1 MDVKQEFVTLEVSD
15 GSSMR
20 AYVARP
26 FGETPARGLI
36 VCQEAFGVNAHIR
49 DVTERFARQGYLA
62 IAPEF
67 FHRTGQNVEVRYDD
81 FQSAQPH
88 IRALTDGGL
97 EADLRAAH
105 ACLCANGTGAN
116 FPISVVGFCMG
127 GRVAFLAALSLP
139 INCAV
144 SFYGGGIAP
153 NERSSGL
160 LTRAK
165 DLRAPVLLIWGGKDK
180 HLGPEQARAVVD
192 TLREKGK
199 SYVNVEFSDAD
210 HGFFCDARPSYH
222 AVSAAEAWQLVLSF
236 LENNGTQREQ
246 ARSARARAARTR

>member
-1 MDVKQEFVTLEVSD
+1 MDVKTEHVTLAVSD

-26 FGETPARGLI
+26 FGAVPARGLI

-49 DVTERFARQGYLA
+49 DVTERFARQGFLA

-67 FHRTGQNVEVRYDD
+67 YHRTVQNFDGKYDD
-81 FQSAQPH
+81 FQSAMPH

-105 ACLCANGTGAN
+105 VCLMANGTGPN
-116 FPISVVGFCMG
+116 FSVSAVGFCMG
-127 GRVAFLAALSLP
+127 GRVAFLAAMALP
-139 INCAV
+139 IDSAV

-153 NERSSGL
+153 SERSNGL
-160 LTRAK
+160 LNRAK

-180 HLGPEQARAVVD
+180 HVGPDQARAVTD
-192 TLREKGK
+192 ALREAGK
-199 SYVNVEFSDAD
+199 SYVSVEFADAD
-210 HGFFCDARPSYH
+210 HAFFCDARPSYH
-222 AVSAAEAWQLVLSF
+222 AMSAALAWPLVLSY
-236 LENNGTQREQ
+236 LDINAARREQ
-246 ARSARARAARTR
+246 GRSARA